1 MTRWQQSERDP
12 ALVVHPPAVR
22 SLAEAHLAIDLW
34 EHYSRKTLDAEQRL
48 AVELMMAETTG
59 GRWAADTT
67 GRAEARQNGKGDEI
81 EVVELHGLTQRGEA
95 ILHTAHKAAT
105 AAAAHG
111 RMVGLVEGHRDLRR
125 LVKKKQSWNGNY
137 SLVLT
142 NDAAIVWRTRTG
154 AGGRG
159 LDDISRIVIDEAQHA
174 QPEELASSL
183 PILSVNPNPQKN
195 FIGSGAVAGKSA
207 FWWRQ
212 RRRALTGQAG
222 RFAWL
227 EHSAETV
234 CLDVDGQVVSTVG
247 NIAARATWM
256 RANPAYPSRIGHDFL
271 LDQLETLGPELFA
284 REHLCVWDPEPSTA
298 RTGDLD
304 ADAWGGL
311 ADPDAKRGKRPVF
324 GVDIG
329 PGRLAHIA
337 AVWRRADGLVQI
349 MLADTGLSP
358 LRTPDRVKE
367 IAAKWKGPVMLGGP
381 SAALDGEVS
390 STMVV
395 SAAEFA
401 SACGRFD
408 DLFAEGSIRHGNQPA
423 LNDAVSAAKWRTFG
437 QAGERSL
444 QLRDAP
450 LVGPLAAVIRAL
462 HGLLSGAAVPPA
474 TPTLTARR
482 AGVKPS
488 ETADIASMSF

>member
-1 MTRWQQSERDP
+1 MTTWQQSERDP
-12 ALVVHPPAVR
+12 ALVVHPPAA
-22 SLAEAHLAIDLW
+22 SLDEAHLAIDLW
-34 EHYSRKTLDAEQRL
+34 EHYSRKILDVEQRL
-48 AVELMMAETTG
+48 AVELMMAETAD

-95 ILHTAHKAAT
+95 ILHTAHEAAT

-111 RMVGLVEGHRDLRR
+111 RMIGLVEGHRDLRR

-159 LDDISRIVIDEAQHA
+159 LDDISRIVVDEAQHA

-212 RRRALTGQAG
+212 RRRALGGGSG
-222 RFAWL
+222 RFSWL
-227 EHSAETV
+227 EHSAESV
-234 CLDVDGQVVSTVG
+234 SLDTDGRVVSTVG
-247 NIAARATWM
+247 NVADLETWL

-284 REHLCVWDPEPSTA
+284 REHLCVWDPEPSSYRA
-298 RTGDLD
+298 GDLD
-304 ADAWGGL
+304 ADAWIAL
-311 ADPDAKRGKRPVF
+311 ADPEAKRGERPVF

-329 PGRLAHIA
+329 PDRLAHIA
-337 AVWRRADGLVQI
+337 AVWRRPGGLVQV
-349 MLADTGLSP
+349 MLAGTGLSP
-358 LRTPDRVKE
+358 LRTPERVQE
-367 IAAKWKGPVMLGGP
+367 IAAKWSGPVMLGGP
-381 SAALDGEVS
+381 SASLDGEVKGTTVMS
-390 STMVV
+390 G
-395 SAAEFA
+395 AEFA

-408 DLFAEGSIRHGNQPA
+408 DLFTAGSIRHGNQPE
-423 LNDAVSAAKWRTFG
+423 LNEAVSAARWRNFG

-450 LVGPLAAVIRAL
+450 LVGPLAAVVRAV
-462 HGLLSGAAVPPA
+462 HGLLAGAAVPPA
-474 TPTLTARR
+474 TPTTSAKR
-482 AGVKPS
+482 AAAS
-488 ETADIASMSF
+488 DTADLSSMSF